1 MKKQTENYKFG
12 KQANNEPNKAT
23 IHTTYEPYVHMSE
36 IVPTSPDV
44 LVAMYMQI
52 LKLLAKHAKI
62 DDLLQAVSIFLCLI
76 VWTLAESTG
85 VCHNTQRLA
94 KKMGWQQYTQKFL
107 EIYLGL
113 LHPGCP
119 SQKPTTA
126 TNKQK

>member
-23 IHTTYEPYVHMSE
+23 IHTTYEPYVHISE

-62 DDLLQAVSIFLCLI
+62 DDLLQAVSIFLRLI
-76 VWTLAESTG
+76 VWTLAENG
-85 VCHNTQRLA
+85 
-94 KKMGWQQYTQKFL
+94 KKGGWQQYTQKLL